1 MSKKELVV
9 VWLLPGPST
18 EVVNVMIE
26 KETDRGKMPEEKKI
40 TEFWSQMQELK
51 GESAAAGTCRLH

>member
-1 MSKKELVV
+1 MVL
-9 VWLLPGPST
+9 LLPGPST

-26 KETDRGKMPEEKKI
+26 KETDRGKIPEEKKI

-51 GESAAAGTCRLH
+51 GKSAAAGTCRLH